1 MDGMLLVT
9 LIPAAGGGWFA
20 LSADQAT
27 AQPVRVVTIDL
38 ERWVIVFVMVMEVFV
53 FHLLLDHDGF
63 VNFFLHDL
71 FLLDHG
77 RLVVVVYGFHFRV
90 HVLLLFHFDRYVD
103 DDFPPFAAN
112 HERGRPPRE
121 GKVDNG
127 EARSYTNN
135 VSCLLVCFHTK
146 KRQKKCRLPLLTLRW
161 PIQRAGTVA

>member
-1 MDGMLLVT
+1 M
-9 LIPAAGGGWFA
+9 
-20 LSADQAT
+20 
-27 AQPVRVVTIDL
+27 
-38 ERWVIVFVMVMEVFV
+38 FVMVMEVFV

-112 HERGRPPRE
+112 RKGGGMEGRQIMVRHDRTRT
-121 GKVDNG
+121 KF
-127 EARSYTNN
+127 
-135 VSCLLVCFHTK
+135 LV
-146 KRQKKCRLPLLTLRW
+146 
-161 PIQRAGTVA
+161 